1 MGSVTAL
8 FDSNIL
14 VDSLLGNANADQ
26 ELGRYPARA
35 ICIMTWME
43 VMAGAKPHEANA
55 IRQFLRTFERLAITD
70 EIAERTVDLR
80 RLTRLKLPDA
90 IILAT
95 AEITGFR
102 LITRNTK
109 DFSSSNPIVH
119 IPYRI

>member
-1 MGSVTAL
+1 MGPLTAL

-14 VDSLLGNANADQ
+14 IDYLLGNADADA

-35 ICIMTWME
+35 ISIITWVE
-43 VMAGAKPHEANA
+43 VLAGARPHEVDA
-55 IRQFLRTFERLAITD
+55 IRHFLKTFQRLSITD
-70 EIAERTVDLR
+70 DIAERAVELR
-80 RLTRLKLPDA
+80 RLTKLKLPDA

-95 AEITGFR
+95 AETVGFR